1 MTNQY
6 RLHYLADSDDMN
18 DKTYSSGSQV
28 NIRDILQLSC
38 GFYYMVIDVKQQK
51 TGVRLDLSKSAES
64 AEECELL
71 AKQYEYI

>member
-1 MTNQY
+1 MNTY

-18 DKTYSSGSQV
+18 DRTYSCDAQV
-28 NIRDILQLSC
+28 SVGDILQLGC
-38 GFYYMVIDVKQQK
+38 GFYYMVIDIKQQK
-51 TGVRLDLSKSAES
+51 TGVRLDLSKSAQS